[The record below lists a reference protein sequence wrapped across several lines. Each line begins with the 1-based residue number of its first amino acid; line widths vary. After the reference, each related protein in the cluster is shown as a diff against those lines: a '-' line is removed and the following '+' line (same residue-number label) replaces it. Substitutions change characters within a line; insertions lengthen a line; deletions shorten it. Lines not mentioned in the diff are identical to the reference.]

1 MFKKIAASLSVLMFL
16 STASFADEIFYQGG
30 QVGSWSVFGNSGNAT
45 QNPACVAEVTWDDG
59 SKFQLIK
66 DLKDGEFYI
75 WFKNNEW
82 NIIDPPGNYSFR
94 MNIVNRA
101 GQVAGGDMAYQL
113 VNKNTISVRNLDV
126 DSFIG
131 PFMEMTEIRFIMPGD
146 IGNAFI
152 PLNGST
158 AAIEKLVQCLDAYKA
173 APSNQNTA
181 PLQQGKVPGQ
191 DI

>member
-1 MFKKIAASLSVLMFL
+1 MFKKIATSLSVLMFL
-16 STASFADEIFYQGG
+16 PTASFADDIFYQGG

-66 DLKDGEFYI
+66 DLKNGEFYI
-75 WFKNNEW
+75 WFQNNEW
-82 NIIDPPGNYSFR
+82 NIIDPPGNYTFR

-101 GQVAGGDMAYQL
+101 NQVAGGDMTYQL
-113 VNKNTISVRNLDV
+113 VNKNTISIRNLDV
-126 DSFIG
+126 DSFVG

-158 AAIEKLVQCLDAYKA
+158 AATEKLVQCLDAYKA

>member
-16 STASFADEIFYQGG
+16 STASFADDIFYQGG
-30 QVGSWSVFGNSGNAT
+30 QVGSWSVFGNSGNTT

-66 DLKDGEFYI
+66 DLKNGEFYI
-75 WFKNNEW
+75 WFQNNEW
-82 NIIDPPGNYSFR
+82 NIIDPPGNYTFR

-101 GQVAGGDMAYQL
+101 NQVAGGDMTYQL
-113 VNKNTISVRNLDV
+113 VNKNTIAVRELDV
-126 DSFIG
+126 DSFVG